1 MDNAGGG
8 NAGASGAGGGG
19 SAGGAGGAGPGAA
32 GQAGGGASP
41 WHAGVAGFDAEII
54 GHAQNKGWLPADIKD
69 LPASFAKAV
78 QAHREAQKF
87 IGVPPDKLIRIPE
100 ASAGAAEWDAVFQ
113 RLGAPKEAKEY
124 DFAGIKYKD
133 GTEPE
138 AGFLDKMRGA
148 FVAARVTK
156 EGASAVT
163 KAVIGYLEDAD
174 ATESASLAV
183 QVAEQKA
190 WLDRNWPAAVRETN
204 LFVANQALAKV
215 GAAAGLTV
223 EQVKAGWDAISKVGG
238 IGAGYAMEML
248 RTIGM
253 RMGEGKLIELGGGGG
268 GPMTVESARDEIEM
282 LKKDEAF
289 RQKLLN
295 GGKDENLRWRS
306 LHKIVAGG
314 MAA

>member
-1 MDNAGGG
+1 M
-8 NAGASGAGGGG
+8 
-19 SAGGAGGAGPGAA
+19 
-32 GQAGGGASP
+32 
-41 WHAGVAGFDAEII
+41 
-54 GHAQNKGWLPADIKD
+54 
-69 LPASFAKAV
+69 PASFAKAV

-215 GAAAGLTV
+215 GAAAGLTP
-223 EQVKAGWDAISKVGG
+223 EQIKAGWDAISKVGG